1 MEIHKLKAVQVQSA
15 KAGGKEYR
23 LSDGG
28 GLYLVVKTNGG
39 KLWRWS
45 YEFNGKEK
53 LLSYG
58 PYPAVS
64 LSEARKLHE
73 EAQALKRQGTDPAA
87 AKQAK
92 KQEELEGKHESSKPT
107 FDQLTE
113 EWFKTWSKGI
123 SQRYAGTVKTRLERD
138 VLPAIG
144 NIPIDQLKKADLTK
158 IIWRIQ
164 DDRDTSRLCCRN
176 NSVR

>member
-1 MEIHKLKAVQVQSA
+1 MEIHKLKPLQVQSA
-15 KAGGKEYR
+15 RAGSKEYR

-28 GLYLVVKTNGG
+28 GLYLAVKTNGG

-58 PYPAVS
+58 PYPAVT

-92 KQEELEGKHESSKPT
+92 KREEKESEHESSKPT
-107 FDQLTE
+107 FDELTE
-113 EWFKTWSKGI
+113 EWLRTWSKKK

-138 VLPAIG
+138 IC
-144 NIPIDQLKKADLTK
+144 
-158 IIWRIQ
+158 
-164 DDRDTSRLCCRN
+164 RDSFR
-176 NSVR
+176 V